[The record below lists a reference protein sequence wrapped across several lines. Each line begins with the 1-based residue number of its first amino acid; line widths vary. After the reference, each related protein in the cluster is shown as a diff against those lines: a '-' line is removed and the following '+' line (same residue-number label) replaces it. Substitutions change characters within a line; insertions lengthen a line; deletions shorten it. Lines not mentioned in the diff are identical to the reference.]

1 MRLRSWASF
10 PLLAICCS
18 SSMAAEHPSPCAA
31 HPTEPRWHVYVD
43 IKDRFCF
50 EYPPQ
55 YHVAPTVTAPGVGG
69 IPANEW
75 VARLAT
81 NPQPMELASADDETN
96 ATINVVAHGTPF
108 HPSGLSSFAPT
119 GMEDV
124 PPKRIHTRHA
134 EFYYYGPGG
143 GGVDYPD
150 SYYFGL
156 RGRTF
161 SFEFYGPYDGD
172 KTPAAITKQMEP
184 KLLASFRGF

>member
-1 MRLRSWASF
+1 VRLRSRASF

-18 SSMAAEHPSPCAA
+18 SLLAAEHPNPCAA
-31 HPTEPRWHVYVD
+31 HPAVPRWNVYVD

-81 NPQPMELASADDETN
+81 NPQPMELATADDENN
-96 ATINVVAHGTPF
+96 ATINIVSHGTPF
-108 HPSGLSSFAPT
+108 HPSGLSAFAPT

-161 SFEFYGPYDGD
+161 SFQFYGPYDGD
-172 KTPAAITKQMEP
+172 KSPAAVTKQLEP
-184 KLLASFRGF
+184 KLLASFREF